1 MRTFIRIGIDLAK
14 NFFQVHAIER
24 EGEPAVTRKLS
35 RGKVLAFFAQAAPC
49 RVGMEACG
57 SSHYWAREIRALGH
71 DVVLIPPAYTKPYVK
86 RGKNDANDA
95 AAICEAM
102 SRPDMRFVPIKSA
115 DQQAVLMLH
124 KTREL
129 LVKQRT
135 MAVNA
140 LRGHLSEFG
149 LIAPKGIHRV
159 KELLAL
165 AQADET
171 LPEEA
176 KQATAMLASH
186 SDGLD
191 EKIGDLEKTIA
202 RASGK
207 NQTIRL
213 LDEIPAFGPLIASAM
228 VAFNPDPSVFRS
240 GCDFSASL
248 GITPSQN
255 SSGGKD
261 KLGGITKKGN
271 RYLRKMLVV
280 GCTSVLRVAHKYKG
294 ALAEWIA
301 AHEGQEA
308 RARRRRR
315 PGQQA
320 GQNRLG
326 DDVDRRS
333 LPNRTLHEGLTTRA
347 LQDRRFSFEEIGE
360 RNDVMNDTVATKA
373 QDTLTSATS
382 PELAVVIGTRTVEY
396 HQGQRSYTAPTG
408 RTYDRS
414 RPKRSNRQKPLA
426 KRPSTY
432 GECGGSRWAGRASES
447 GG

>member
-1 MRTFIRIGIDLAK
+1 
-14 NFFQVHAIER
+14 
-24 EGEPAVTRKLS
+24 
-35 RGKVLAFFAQAAPC
+35 
-49 RVGMEACG
+49 
-57 SSHYWAREIRALGH
+57 
-71 DVVLIPPAYTKPYVK
+71 VLIPPAYTKPYVK

-95 AAICEAM
+95 GARCEGM

-176 KQATAMLASH
+176 KQVTAMLASH

-191 EKIGDLEKTIA
+191 EKIGDLEKTTP

-228 VAFNPDPSVFRS
+228 VAFNPDQRLQVGKRFQRVSRHYSEPALERRQGQARRNHQEGQPISAQDAGRGMHVGFARGPQIQRRS
-240 GCDFSASL
+240 GRMD
-248 GITPSQN
+248 
-255 SSGGKD
+255 
-261 KLGGITKKGN
+261 
-271 RYLRKMLVV
+271 RR
-280 GCTSVLRVAHKYKG
+280 
-294 ALAEWIA
+294 
-301 AHEGQEA
+301 HEGQEA

-447 GG
+447 G

>member
-1 MRTFIRIGIDLAK
+1 MWIVPLLGARDPGVGAR
-14 NFFQVHAIER
+14 
-24 EGEPAVTRKLS
+24 
-35 RGKVLAFFAQAAPC
+35 VLN
-49 RVGMEACG
+49 
-57 SSHYWAREIRALGH
+57 
-71 DVVLIPPAYTKPYVK
+71 PPAYTKPYVK

-165 AQADET
+165 AQGDET

-191 EKIGDLEKTIA
+191 EKIDDLERTIA

-207 NQTIRL
+207 NQMSRL

-228 VAFNPDPSVFRS
+228 VASIPIR
-240 GCDFSASL
+240 A
-248 GITPSQN
+248 
-255 SSGGKD
+255 SSGREAISAR
-261 KLGGITKKGN
+261 LWAL
-271 RYLRKMLVV
+271 LRASTRAAAR
-280 GCTSVLRVAHKYKG
+280 TSSAPSPKRATD
-294 ALAEWIA
+294 IC
-301 AHEGQEA
+301 A
-308 RARRRRR
+308 RCWSWDARRVCAWPTNTRV
-315 PGQQA
+315 PW
-320 GQNRLG
+320 
-326 DDVDRRS
+326 
-333 LPNRTLHEGLTTRA
+333 PNG
-347 LQDRRFSFEEIGE
+347 S
-360 RNDVMNDTVATKA
+360 
-373 QDTLTSATS
+373 S
-382 PELAVVIGTRTVEY
+382 P
-396 HQGQRSYTAPTG
+396 
-408 RTYDRS
+408 
-414 RPKRSNRQKPLA
+414 
-426 KRPSTY
+426 
-432 GECGGSRWAGRASES
+432 
-447 GG
+447 

>member
-1 MRTFIRIGIDLAK
+1 MKTFIRIGIDLAK

-24 EGEPAVTRKLS
+24 EGAPAVTRKLS
-35 RGKVLAFFAQAAPC
+35 RGKVLGFFAQAAPC

-71 DVVLIPPAYTKPYVK
+71 EVVLIPPAYTKPYVK

-149 LIAPKGIHRV
+149 LIAPKGIQRV
-159 KELLAL
+159 KDLLAL
-165 AQADET
+165 ALSDET

-176 KQATAMLASH
+176 RQATAMLASH

-191 EKIGDLEKTIA
+191 EKIDDLEKTIA
-202 RASGK
+202 RASGR
-207 NQTIRL
+207 NQTSRL

-228 VAFNPDPSVFRS
+228 VAFNPDPGVFRS
-240 GCDFSASL
+240 GSDFSASL
-248 GITPSQN
+248 GITPSQH

-294 ALAEWIA
+294 ALAEWIVA
-301 AHEGQEA
+301 M
-308 RARRRRR
+308 RARKPERVVALALANKLARI
-315 PGQQA
+315 A
-320 GQNRLG
+320 WG
-326 DDVDRRS
+326 DDDNRRK
-333 LPNRTLHEGLTTRA
+333 LPNRTVYQGLKTGA
-347 LQDRRFSFEEIGE
+347 FQDRRFQFRRDWQAQRRDE
-360 RNDVMNDTVATKA
+360 RHGRHESPGHPDIRHEPRARRSDRD
-373 QDTLTSATS
+373 QDCRISS
-382 PELAVVIGTRTVEY
+382 GPAVLYRTN
-396 HQGQRSYTAPTG
+396 
-408 RTYDRS
+408 
-414 RPKRSNRQKPLA
+414 RPDI
-426 KRPSTY
+426 
-432 GECGGSRWAGRASES
+432 
-447 GG
+447 

>member
-1 MRTFIRIGIDLAK
+1 MKTFIRIGIDLAK

-24 EGEPAVTRKLS
+24 EGAPPVTRKLS
-35 RGKVLAFFAQAAPC
+35 RGKVLGFFAQAAPC

-71 DVVLIPPAYTKPYVK
+71 EVVLIPPAYTKPYVK

-102 SRPDMRFVPIKSA
+102 SRPEMRFVPIKSA

-135 MAVNA
+135 MTVNA

-149 LIAPKGIHRV
+149 LIAPKGIQRV
-159 KELLAL
+159 KELLELAL
-165 AQADET
+165 ADET

-176 KQATAMLASH
+176 RQATAMLASH
-186 SDGLD
+186 GDGLD
-191 EKIGDLEKTIA
+191 EKIDDLEKTIA

-207 NQTIRL
+207 NQTSRL

-240 GCDFSASL
+240 GSDFSASL
-248 GITPSQN
+248 GITPSQH

-261 KLGGITKKGN
+261 KLGAITKKGN

-294 ALAEWIA
+294 ALAEWIVA
-301 AHEGQEA
+301 M
-308 RARRRRR
+308 RARKPERVV
-315 PGQQA
+315 A
-320 GQNRLG
+320 
-326 DDVDRRS
+326 V
-333 LPNRTLHEGLTTRA
+333 A
-347 LQDRRFSFEEIGE
+347 LA
-360 RNDVMNDTVATKA
+360 NK
-373 QDTLTSATS
+373 
-382 PELAVVIGTRTVEY
+382 LARI
-396 HQGQRSYTAPTG
+396 AW
-408 RTYDRS
+408 
-414 RPKRSNRQKPLA
+414 A
-426 KRPSTY
+426 MMST
-432 GECGGSRWAGRASES
+432 GECFRKELYFRA
-447 GG
+447 

>member
-1 MRTFIRIGIDLAK
+1 MMWTASPERHQVPRRDRCRSRIGKPSMRTFIRIGIDLAK

-57 SSHYWAREIRALGH
+57 SSHYWAREIQALGH
-71 DVVLIPPAYTKPYVK
+71 EVVLIPPAYTKPYVK

-228 VAFNPDPSVFRS
+228 VAFNPDQRLQVGKRFQRVSRHYSEPALERRQGQARRNHQEGQPISAQDAGRGMHVGFARGPQIQRRS
-240 GCDFSASL
+240 GRMD
-248 GITPSQN
+248 
-255 SSGGKD
+255 
-261 KLGGITKKGN
+261 
-271 RYLRKMLVV
+271 RR
-280 GCTSVLRVAHKYKG
+280 
-294 ALAEWIA
+294 
-301 AHEGQEA
+301 HEGQEA

-333 LPNRTLHEGLTTRA
+333 LPNRTLHEGLTTK
-347 LQDRRFSFEEIGE
+347 S
-360 RNDVMNDTVATKA
+360 
-373 QDTLTSATS
+373 S
-382 PELAVVIGTRTVEY
+382 PR
-396 HQGQRSYTAPTG
+396 
-408 RTYDRS
+408 
-414 RPKRSNRQKPLA
+414 
-426 KRPSTY
+426 
-432 GECGGSRWAGRASES
+432 
-447 GG
+447 